1 MNENLEGRLAELED
15 RVQLEAGLRASI
27 DRDLSTIAT
36 RQSAANHLLQAL
48 AITQAEHTATLST
61 QSETLGRLTTT
72 VGEHSALLD
81 QHTATLDQHTA
92 TLDQH
97 TAKLDQHTAQLDQII
112 GLLEPH
118 SGNHG

>member
-61 QSETLGRLTTT
+61 HSETLGRLTTT
-72 VGEHSALLD
+72 VG

-92 TLDQH
+92 TLGQH
-97 TAKLDQHTAQLDQII
+97 TAKLDQII
-112 GLLEPH
+112 GLLEPR